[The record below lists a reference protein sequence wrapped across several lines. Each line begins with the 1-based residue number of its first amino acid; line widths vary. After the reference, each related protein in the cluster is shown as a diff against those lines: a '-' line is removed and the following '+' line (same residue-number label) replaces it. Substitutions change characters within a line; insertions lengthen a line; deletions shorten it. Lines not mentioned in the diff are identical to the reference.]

1 MAKRPATRKSPP
13 RQRKSAD
20 RRGAEPDALQCEGQ
34 ETCPIVGIGASAGG
48 LEAFEKFL
56 GHMPPDSGMAYVM
69 VPHLDA
75 RHRSAMTELLQRY
88 TKMQVVEI
96 ADGMKAEPNRV
107 HVIPPDGTLTI
118 ERGTLRVARPRGQ
131 GNTIDTFLRSLAE
144 DQEEHAI
151 GVILSGSGSDGA
163 LGIKA
168 IKEHGGLTVAQ
179 TSLSSRFDSMPHS
192 AVATGLVDFVLPVEE
207 MPAKLVEHAQ
217 HLSTTRDKRSAE
229 VLREGG
235 GKQLHKI
242 YTLLRTKTGHDFSRY
257 KDSTFIRRVQRRMQ
271 VMQLSSVPDY
281 VDLLRKDAREI
292 ELLFRDLLIGVTQF
306 FRDARAFEALASEVI
321 PKLIANKKREDQ
333 IRVWV
338 AGCASGEE
346 AYSLAILLREQL
358 ARVDAPPRVQIF
370 ATDID
375 DQALEVARAGRY
387 AEASVRDISPE
398 RLERFFAKDG
408 DGYRVAKEVREMCIF
423 SMHNLIKD
431 APFSRLDLV
440 SCRNLLIYLDATLQ
454 NRIIPL
460 FHFALRKGG
469 HLFLGSSENV
479 TQHSKLFTRV
489 DGRHRIF
496 RARPGAVERSAIE
509 FPLAAGT
516 YRGHPVAE
524 QGTTPATVEESV
536 SRRAMRL
543 VESYAPAYVVVDEH
557 QDVLRFSGRT
567 GKYIQPSA
575 GAASLNVFSLL
586 ATGLRSDVRAALH
599 KAMTTGRK
607 VVQENV
613 YVAVSGG
620 QQSLNII
627 IEPVPAADGGGHF
640 FVVLFQ
646 DVGPVKTHEAS
657 EARPGTDTQKN
668 EAIAH
673 FEAELLATRER
684 LQTTVEE
691 LETVNEEM
699 KASNEEFQSVNEELQ
714 SSNEE
719 LETSKEELQSV
730 NEELETVNAELN
742 SKVDS
747 LERAI
752 SDRKNLLESTQIAT
766 LFLDDTLRI
775 KSFTPAITDIFH
787 LIETD
792 YGRPVTDIVTR
803 LAYDGLERDVRKV
816 LRSLAPI
823 EHEVRLGDGS
833 ATYMM
838 RILPY
843 RTIDNVIG
851 GVVITF
857 VDITERKRNE
867 EDLARLASVVGTS
880 HEAIIGM
887 TLDGTI
893 TTWNAGARRMYG
905 HSAEEAIGQP
915 WSIVMPA
922 DRSDELHAMVE
933 GIKRSRAAT
942 ITDAERVARDGRLLH
957 VAWSVS
963 PIRDPAGQLI
973 GLSAIERDI
982 TERKQAEERQRLLLA
997 ELNDRVKNMLATVL
1011 SISSQTLRHSRSA
1024 EAFQEAFEGRIQA
1037 LAKAHDLLAA
1047 SNWQGADLREVLLAE
1062 LAVHREQGNH
1072 LSLEGEAISLAPNAA
1087 LTLGMAFHEL
1097 VTNAAKHGA
1106 FATEA
1111 GRVEVAWKSDSRS
1124 QLLKINWAERDVP
1137 KVERSPQDGFG
1148 LKLIERGIKHELH
1161 GRATFDFGS
1170 SGLRC
1175 SLEIPLAEAQP
1186 PSPSSGGT
1194 RDR

>member
-1 MAKRPATRKSPP
+1 M
-13 RQRKSAD
+13 
-20 RRGAEPDALQCEGQ
+20 
-34 ETCPIVGIGASAGG
+34 GASAGG

-88 TKMQVVEI
+88 TKMKVVEI
-96 ADGMKAEPNRV
+96 TDGMNAEPNRV

-118 ERGTLRVARPRGQ
+118 ERGVLQVATPRGQ
-131 GNTIDTFLRSLAE
+131 GNTIDTFFRSLAE
-144 DQEEHAI
+144 DQEENAI

-179 TSLSSRFDSMPHS
+179 TSISSRFDSMPHS
-192 AVATGLVDFVLPVEE
+192 AVATGLVDLVLPVEE

-217 HLSTTRDKRSAE
+217 QLTLGRNQRSME

-235 GKQLHKI
+235 GKHLHRI
-242 YTLLRTKTGHDFSRY
+242 YALLRSKTGHDFSRY

-271 VMQLSSVPDY
+271 VVHLSSVPDY
-281 VDLLRKDAREI
+281 VGLLRKDAREV

-306 FRDARAFEALASEVI
+306 FRDARAFDALASEVI
-321 PKLIANKKREDQ
+321 PKLIANKKPDDQ
-333 IRVWV
+333 VRVWV

-346 AYSLAILLREQL
+346 AYSLAILLCEQL
-358 ARVDAPPRVQIF
+358 ARADAPPRVQIF

-375 DQALEVARAGRY
+375 DQALDVARAGRY
-387 AEASVRDISPE
+387 PETIARDVSPE
-398 RLERFFAKDG
+398 RLERFFVKDG
-408 DGYRVAKEVREMCIF
+408 NGYRVAKNVREMCIF
-423 SMHNLIKD
+423 SVHNLIKD

-440 SCRNLLIYLDATLQ
+440 SCRNLLIYLNATLQ
-454 NRIIPL
+454 NRIVPL
-460 FHFALRKGG
+460 FHFALRNGG
-469 HLFLGSSENV
+469 YLFLGSSENV
-479 TQHSKLFTRV
+479 TQHGKLFTSV

-496 RARPGAVERSAIE
+496 KARAVAAERPTID
-509 FPLAAGT
+509 FPLTAAT
-516 YRGHPVAE
+516 YRGHPVPE
-524 QGTTPATVEESV
+524 QGTAPATVEESV
-536 SRRAMRL
+536 SRRAMRV

-575 GAASLNVFSLL
+575 GAASLNLFNLL
-586 ATGLRSDVRAALH
+586 DAGLRSEVRAALH
-599 KAMTTGRK
+599 KTMTTGRK

-613 YVAVSGG
+613 FVAVNGG
-620 QQSLNII
+620 RQALNIVV
-627 IEPVPAADGGGHF
+627 EPVLATDGGGHF

-646 DVGPVKTHEAS
+646 DVGPVKTREAA
-657 EARPGTDTQKN
+657 EPRPGTDAQKD

-673 FEAELLATRER
+673 LEAELVATRER

-691 LETVNEEM
+691 IETTNEEM
-699 KASNEEFQSVNEELQ
+699 RASNEEFQSVNEELQ

-742 SKVDS
+742 SKVEG
-747 LERAI
+747 LERAM

-766 LFLDDTLRI
+766 LFLDSTLRV
-775 KSFTPAITDIFH
+775 KTFTPAVTDVFH

-792 YGRPVTDIVTR
+792 YGRPITDIVTR
-803 LAYDGLERDVRKV
+803 LGYDGLERDVRKV
-816 LRSLAPI
+816 LRSLSPI
-823 EHEVRLGDGS
+823 EHEVTLADGS

-851 GVVITF
+851 GVVVTF
-857 VDITERKRNE
+857 VDITDRKRNE
-867 EDLARLASVVGTS
+867 EDLARLASIVATS

-905 HSAEEAIGQP
+905 HTAEEAIGQP

-922 DRSDELHAMVE
+922 DRSGGLQAMVE

-942 ITDAERVARDGRLLH
+942 ITDAERVAKDGRLLH
-957 VAWSVS
+957 VASSVS

-997 ELNDRVKNMLATVL
+997 ELNHRVKNTLATVL

-1024 EAFQEAFEGRIQA
+1024 EAFHEAFEGRVQA
-1037 LAKAHDLLAA
+1037 LAKAHDLIAA

-1062 LAVHREQGNH
+1062 LAAHREQGNH
-1072 LSLEGEAISLAPNAA
+1072 LSLEGEAISLGPNAA
-1087 LTLGMAFHEL
+1087 LMLGMVFHEL
-1097 VTNAAKHGA
+1097 ATNAAKHGA

-1111 GRVEVAWKSDSRS
+1111 GRVEVAWKSDNGS
-1124 QLLKINWAERDVP
+1124 QLLKIDWAERDVP
-1137 KVERSPQDGFG
+1137 KVERSRQDGFG
-1148 LKLIERGIKHELH
+1148 LKLIERGVAHELQ
-1161 GRATFDFGS
+1161 GRATLDFS
-1170 SGLRC
+1170 SAGLRC
-1175 SLEIPLAEAQP
+1175 SLEIPLAEVQP
-1186 PSPSSGGT
+1186 QLPPSGGT

>member
-1 MAKRPATRKSPP
+1 M
-13 RQRKSAD
+13 
-20 RRGAEPDALQCEGQ
+20 
-34 ETCPIVGIGASAGG
+34 GASAGG

-56 GHMPPDSGMAYVM
+56 GHLPPDSGMAYVM

-88 TKMQVVEI
+88 TKMKVVEI
-96 ADGMKAEPNRV
+96 TDGMDAEPNRV

-118 ERGTLRVARPRGQ
+118 EGGALRVARPRGQ
-131 GNTIDTFLRSLAE
+131 GNTIDAFFRSLAE
-144 DQEEHAI
+144 DQEENAI
-151 GVILSGSGSDGA
+151 GVILSGSGSDGT

-179 TSLSSRFDSMPHS
+179 TSLSSRFDSMPDS
-192 AVATGLVDFVLPVEE
+192 AVATGLVDFVLPVED
-207 MPAKLVEHAQ
+207 MPAKLIDYVH
-217 HLSTTRDKRSAE
+217 HLSATRNKRSAE

-235 GKQLHKI
+235 SKHLLKI
-242 YTLLRTKTGHDFSRY
+242 YTLLRSKTGHDFSRY
-257 KDSTFIRRVQRRMQ
+257 KDSTFIRRVQCRMQ
-271 VMQLSSVPDY
+271 VVHLSSVPDY
-281 VDLLRKDAREI
+281 IELLRKDPREV

-306 FRDARAFEALASEVI
+306 FRDGRAFEAVASEVI
-321 PKLIANKKREDQ
+321 PKLIANKKPEDQ

-346 AYSLAILLREQL
+346 AYSLAILLCEHLSRAE
-358 ARVDAPPRVQIF
+358 ASPRVQIF

-375 DQALEVARAGRY
+375 DQALDVARAGRY
-387 AEASVRDISPE
+387 SEASVRDISPE
-398 RLERFFAKDG
+398 RLERFFVKDG
-408 DGYRVAKEVREMCIF
+408 NGYRVAKDVREMCIF

-460 FHFALRKGG
+460 FHFALRNGG
-469 HLFLGSSENV
+469 YLFLGSSENV

-496 RARPGAVERSAIE
+496 KARAVAAERPTID
-509 FPLAAGT
+509 FPLTAGT
-516 YRGHPVAE
+516 YRSHLPPE
-524 QGTTPATVEESV
+524 PGTTPATAEESV

-567 GKYIQPSA
+567 GKYIQPSP
-575 GAASLNVFSLL
+575 GAASLNLFNLL
-586 ATGLRSDVRAALH
+586 ETGLRSEVRAALH

-613 YVAVSGG
+613 FVAVNGG
-620 QQSLNII
+620 QQALNII
-627 IEPVPAADGGGHF
+627 IEPVPAAEGGGHF

-646 DVGPVKTHEAS
+646 DVGPVKTREAT
-657 EARPGTDTQKN
+657 EPRPGTDAQKN

-673 FEAELLATRER
+673 LETELLATRER

-691 LETVNEEM
+691 LETANEEM

-742 SKVDS
+742 SKVEG
-747 LERAI
+747 LERAM

-766 LFLDDTLRI
+766 LFLDSALSVKT
-775 KSFTPAITDIFH
+775 FTPAITDIFH

-792 YGRPVTDIVTR
+792 YGRPITDIVTR

-816 LRSLAPI
+816 LRTLSPI
-823 EHEVRLGDGS
+823 EHEQTLSDGS
-833 ATYMM
+833 ASYMM

-867 EDLARLASVVGTS
+867 EDLARLASVVATS
-880 HEAIIGM
+880 HDAIIGM

-905 HSAEEAIGQP
+905 HTAEEAIGQS

-922 DRSDELHAMVE
+922 DRSGEIQAMVE

-942 ITDAERVARDGRLLH
+942 ITDAERVGRDGRLLH
-957 VAWSVS
+957 VASSVS

-982 TERKQAEERQRLLLA
+982 TERKQAEARQRLLVA
-997 ELNDRVKNMLATVL
+997 ELNHRVKNTLATVL
-1011 SISSQTLRHSRSA
+1011 SISGQTLRPGTTV
-1024 EAFQEAFEGRIQA
+1024 EAVRAAFEGRIQA

-1047 SNWQGADLREVLLAE
+1047 SDWQGADLREVLLAE
-1062 LAVHREQGNH
+1062 LASHRKQGNH
-1072 LSLEGEAISLAPNAA
+1072 LSLQGDAVSLAPNAA
-1087 LTLGMAFHEL
+1087 LMLGMAFHEL
-1097 VTNAAKHGA
+1097 ATNAAQHGA
-1106 FATEA
+1106 FTTDA
-1111 GRVEVAWKSDSRS
+1111 GRVEVAWKSDQRS
-1124 QLLKINWAERDVP
+1124 QLLKIIWAERDVP
-1137 KVERSPQDGFG
+1137 KVERQGQNGFG
-1148 LKLIERGIKHELH
+1148 LKLIERGIADELQ
-1161 GRATFDFGS
+1161 GRATFDFS
-1170 SGLRC
+1170 SNGLRC
-1175 SLEIPLAEAQP
+1175 SLEIPLAEVGP
-1186 PSPSSGGT
+1186 PLPGTGT
-1194 RDR
+1194 RDH